1 MDHLVRLED
10 SRVGRRR
17 KNGRRIVNYPA
28 GLSPVGVVVL
38 GDAFVTD
45 AEIPG
50 RVALVRHGVVVNTV
64 VGQRFDP
71 RQITA

>member
-1 MDHLVRLED
+1 M
-10 SRVGRRR
+10 
-17 KNGRRIVNYPA
+17 NYPA

-71 RQITA
+71 RQITAREPTTS